1 MSSPSQA
8 SFDSLPV
15 RSAAC
20 RGAAENAVT
29 TGFYGD
35 SSALLLPKKCLRAS
49 VKAIV
54 KNRAAMSRG
63 GRLDV
68 HVWIEANVMP
78 IQGGRPAQGR
88 H

>member
-1 MSSPSQA
+1 MSSPLQA
-8 SFDSLPV
+8 SFDSLLV
-15 RSAAC
+15 CSAPC

-35 SSALLLPKKCLRAS
+35 SSTRLLPKKCLGAS

-54 KNRAAMSRG
+54 KNRAATSRG

-78 IQGGRPAQGR
+78 IRDGRPAQGR
-88 H
+88 R